1 MSAPE
6 STPPIHLVECPR
18 DAMQGWPHQIS
29 TADKILYLNQLLKV
43 GFDTLDFGS
52 FVSPKAIPQMA
63 DTAEVLAGL
72 DLTETHT
79 RLLAIVANERGAE
92 TACSFVPIRYLGF
105 PFSISPTFQRLN
117 ANNDL
122 EGSFQLLT
130 SMQETCVR
138 HEKELVVYI
147 SMAFGNPYGDP
158 YHADLVAEWIE
169 RIAQLGVQI
178 ISLADTVGLASA
190 AQVHEITLNTI
201 QANPNTTIGVHLH
214 ATEAGWREK
223 LDASYRAGC
232 RRYDGAIKGIGGC
245 PMAGNALVGNMNT
258 AWMLDYFSSKNETL
272 LLNKDAF
279 QEAARMADRIFHG
292 NG

>member
-1 MSAPE
+1 MFSE
-6 STPPIHLVECPR
+6 STQPLHIVECPR
-18 DAMQGWPHQIS
+18 DAMQGWPHQIP
-29 TADKILYLNQLLKV
+29 TADKINYLNQLLRV

-63 DTAEVLAGL
+63 DTAEVLAEL
-72 DLTETHT
+72 DLTETRT
-79 RLLAIVANERGAE
+79 RLLAIVANQRGAE
-92 TACSFVPIRYLGF
+92 TACSFASIHYLGF

-130 SMQETCVR
+130 TMQETCVR

-147 SMAFGNPYGDP
+147 SMAFGNPYGDA
-158 YHADLVAEWIE
+158 YHSDLVSEWVE
-169 RIAQLGVQI
+169 RISKLGVSI
-178 ISLADTVGLASA
+178 ISLADTVGLATST
-190 AQVHEITLNTI
+190 QVYDITKHTI
-201 QANPNTTIGVHLH
+201 TANPNISIGVHLH

-223 LDASYRAGC
+223 LDAAYSAGC

-258 AWMLDYFSSKNETL
+258 AWMLDYFSSKQESL
-272 LLNKDAF
+272 PLNKEAF
-279 QEAARMADRIFHG
+279 LEAERMADRIFHG
-292 NG
+292 IG